1 MVGSGWAVNSRETGE
16 ASQLCEGGL
25 IVVEKNST
33 DQGAGVAYITAQFGS
48 LVHDILRV
56 IGLPNHIVYNSS
68 DVQLCIL
75 LNISFQHIYI
85 SKE

>member
-16 ASQLCEGGL
+16 ASLLCEGGL

-56 IGLPNHIVYNSS
+56 TGLPNHTVYHSS
-68 DVQLCIL
+68 RFFSERSLHDWGM
-75 LNISFQHIYI
+75 N
-85 SKE
+85 E